1 MVDKGVEYTVRDFSA
16 VDTQVAEMAKREKL
30 LTWRLR
36 IENLKRLGMPLIYF
50 AAALAIVIIALGIFF
65 WLIQK
70 ERVVEVDKVVEVV
83 KEVPVATEKLKIVE
97 VPVYV
102 ETPVEKVVEVT
113 KEVPVVSEKLKI
125 VEVPVYVE
133 TSPTQGNSST
143 VNIQVSDS
151 LEVSKLKKEAS
162 SSACANN
169 SSFSSPCVDTYQYS
183 SGTVYSGSWK
193 NGLPEGNG
201 KLTFEN
207 GLSIDGTW
215 KEGKLQKLNNDIKT
229 QPQLNQ
235 SKSIGLNLPKVE
247 KQDGSKSCAKNSSHK
262 VQCSD
267 TYQYEN
273 GFKYDGSWY
282 RGYPHGKGKVTFQ
295 DGSSIDGFWQNGALQ
310 RVKEQIKSNVKSLKQ
325 TVTIFNTVPGKQI
338 NPAFGDIVVG
348 HKFKSGT
355 AETWD
360 RAYCYLNLIDDG
372 KTNIID
378 LSQRSSFNINSKP
391 TLDTYKF
398 DTRYTLSEFSEAQ
411 SKCRYQWYGFN

>member
-133 TSPTQGNSST
+133 TSPAQGNSSKL
-143 VNIQVSDS
+143 NIQVSDS
-151 LEVSKLKKEAS
+151 LEVSKLKKEAG

-169 SSFSSPCVDTYQYS
+169 SSYSSPCIDTYQYS

-207 GLSIDGTW
+207 GLSINGTW
-215 KEGKLQKLNNDIKT
+215 KEGKLQKLDNDIKT
-229 QPQLNQ
+229 QPQLKQ
-235 SKSIGLNLPKVE
+235 SKSMGLNLPKVD

-273 GFKYDGSWY
+273 GFKYVGSWY

-310 RVKEQIKSNVKSLKQ
+310 RVKEQINSNVKALKQ
-325 TVTIFNTVPGKQI
+325 SVTFFREAPGNEINPMFSKIVAGHQFSDGSAQRWKSAFCYLMLKDKKDWVTI
-338 NPAFGDIVVG
+338 
-348 HKFKSGT
+348 
-355 AETWD
+355 
-360 RAYCYLNLIDDG
+360 NLS
-372 KTNIID
+372 KHP
-378 LSQRSSFNINSKP
+378 SFDINSRPFLEK
-391 TLDTYKF
+391 YKV
-398 DTRYTLSEFSEAQ
+398 DTRFTLSEFSEAQ
-411 SKCRYQWYGFN
+411 RKCPYQWYGFN